1 MRLGTELIEANVLG
15 YICYADTKIL
25 ESDVDTQLDD
35 FHVGD
40 DIFVCKR
47 VFQTLLS
54 EDVI

>member
-25 ESDVDTQLDD
+25 ESYVDTQLDD